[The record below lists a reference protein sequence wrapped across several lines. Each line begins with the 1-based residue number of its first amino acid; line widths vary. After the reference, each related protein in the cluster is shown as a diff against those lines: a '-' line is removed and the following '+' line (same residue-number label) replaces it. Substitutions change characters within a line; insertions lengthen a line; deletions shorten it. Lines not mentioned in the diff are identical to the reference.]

1 MRLPDMFRRA
11 ESDERLAAEVERDL
25 QAVDGALA
33 GLDMHPDFDELA
45 RLAVAI
51 RDERP
56 SVDEEFAALLDER
69 AAAGF
74 PRTEATSRAPA
85 AITRAGER
93 LASVRPLRVL
103 SFAGAAASLLVV
115 AGVGV
120 SVLRNS
126 NGGGSSSSAVQTTAA
141 PAASGDVQATPPAK
155 TSSGAAAGGAGASPA
170 VEQSLR
176 MLKPSVA
183 TPQAPQ
189 ARNGTYARAF
199 GAVDARRS
207 STSAPA
213 LSALASRQVSQ
224 TANLTLSTDP
234 DKVRTIAASVTQIVS
249 RYRGLVISS
258 SITSGKGSSPPS
270 GGPVIPGPLPFSGGA
285 LGADFQLRIPA
296 SQLDNAL
303 NDLSALGLVV
313 SREQGTQDITGRF
326 ASVHDRIQSLTS
338 ERDQLIKQL
347 ANALSQEAVDAIN
360 ARLHTVRVAIDRAHG
375 DLGHLRQRVA
385 MVPVHVSVV
394 AKGSGSSGSGGFDLG
409 DAAHDAGRVLTVGA
423 GVLLISL
430 AVIVPLGL
438 IAAVIWLATATTRR
452 RRRERALD

>member
-1 MRLPDMFRRA
+1 
-11 ESDERLAAEVERDL
+11 
-25 QAVDGALA
+25 
-33 GLDMHPDFDELA
+33 LDAPG
-45 RLAVAI
+45 V
-51 RDERP
+51 
-56 SVDEEFAALLDER
+56 
-69 AAAGF
+69 
-74 PRTEATSRAPA
+74 RAPA
-85 AITRAGER
+85 G
-93 LASVRPLRVL
+93 
-103 SFAGAAASLLVV
+103 
-115 AGVGV
+115 
-120 SVLRNS
+120 
-126 NGGGSSSSAVQTTAA
+126 
-141 PAASGDVQATPPAK
+141 
-155 TSSGAAAGGAGASPA
+155 
-170 VEQSLR
+170 
-176 MLKPSVA
+176 
-183 TPQAPQ
+183 
-189 ARNGTYARAF
+189 
-199 GAVDARRS
+199 
-207 STSAPA
+207 
-213 LSALASRQVSQ
+213 RQVSQ

-258 SITSGKGSSPPS
+258 SITSGKGSAPPS
-270 GGPVIPGPLPFSGGA
+270 GGPVIPEPLPFSGGA

-313 SREQGTQDITGRF
+313 SREQGTLDITGRF

-347 ANALSQEAVDAIN
+347 ANAVSQEAVDAIN

-394 AKGSGSSGSGGFDLG
+394 AKGSGGSGSGGFDLG

-438 IAAVIWLATATTRR
+438 IAAAIWLATATTRR